1 MGEEP
6 MGARPT
12 GEGPEG
18 GGQLRPGGGQQSDT
32 LGLLS
37 LILGIAS
44 IPLVFCFVLGLP
56 AGLAAIILGA
66 IALRRVRPETA
77 ANRWQPIVGIICGAI
92 GVVAVVVVILLPD

>member
-1 MGEEP
+1 MGEDP
-6 MGARPT
+6 MRGRPA
-12 GEGPEG
+12 GEGPESA
-18 GGQLRPGGGQQSDT
+18 GQPGPGGQQTDT

-56 AGLAAIILGA
+56 AGIAAIILGA

-77 ANRWQPIVGIICGAI
+77 ANRWQPIVGIICGA
-92 GVVAVVVVILLPD
+92 VAVIAVVLVILLRH

>member
-1 MGEEP
+1 MGEGP
-6 MGARPT
+6 TGARPA
-12 GEGPEG
+12 GEGPGEG
-18 GGQLRPGGGQQSDT
+18 QMRAGGQQTDT

-37 LILGIAS
+37 LVLGIAS
-44 IPLVFCFVLGLP
+44 IPLVFCYVLGVP

-92 GVVAVVVVILLPD
+92 GVIAVVVVILLPD